1 MNARTLI
8 PTDDPKYHRD
18 GPYGPVLN
26 TDTEG
31 LQQYKKQR
39 AESIALKQTVADVAT
54 LKQDILEIKELLRK
68 LVSNG

>member
-1 MNARTLI
+1 MRNLI

-26 TDTEG
+26 TDAEG

-39 AESIALKQTVADVAT
+39 SESMALKQAVQDVAS
-54 LKQDILEIKELLRK
+54 LKQDMSEIKELLRK